1 MELSLGS
8 ARNSGWAGSSQ
19 GEILGLVF
27 PAFTA
32 VSFSLF
38 VWIFFF
44 IVEGICQFKC
54 GFDRCKSSPCR
65 SAGFGFVLPTR
76 L

>member
-8 ARNSGWAGSSQ
+8 AGNSGWAGSSQ

-38 VWIFFF
+38 IWIFLWRESVSLSVVLITVNLPLAEVLGLGLF
-44 IVEGICQFKC
+44 CQH
-54 GFDRCKSSPCR
+54 GSE
-65 SAGFGFVLPTR
+65 
-76 L
+76 